1 MACRHP
7 SRCGLTM
14 PHNKK
19 HGGDRSRSSP
29 AQTRM
34 MVVAVP
40 KHRIASAAKSA
51 PTHSQKAKDP
61 QGAENVRNPARSR
74 SAISVSR
81 SYVAASRSKNQY
93 HAGSITL
100 GLRHAFWAEP
110 ATSNNPPVER
120 SRDLVRGEVPYR
132 GQAEPQRATRTV
144 DPAFDRDLAAGRIA
158 NGWCGFG
165 LIGSRG
171 VPPYRHVKNFRC
183 PFSPRITR

>member
-1 MACRHP
+1 
-7 SRCGLTM
+7 
-14 PHNKK
+14 
-19 HGGDRSRSSP
+19 
-29 AQTRM
+29 
-34 MVVAVP
+34 
-40 KHRIASAAKSA
+40 
-51 PTHSQKAKDP
+51 
-61 QGAENVRNPARSR
+61 
-74 SAISVSR
+74 
-81 SYVAASRSKNQY
+81 SRSKNQY

-120 SRDLVRGEVPYR
+120 SRGLLRGEIPYR

-171 VPPYRHVKNFRC
+171 VPPYRHVKNFRY
-183 PFSPRITR
+183 PFSPRISR